1 MEIIKKYLDNGQYV
15 KEKTL
20 KTSVVFHHTAGGHRP
35 DFTIDGWNKDTLGRI
50 ATQYVIG
57 GISITDGNSDFDGKI
72 YKCFEEENYAFH
84 LGIKG
89 NNNRFDKCSIGIE
102 ICNYGY
108 LKKVGD
114 NYINYVNK
122 LVPSNQVV
130 DLGYS
135 FKGYRYWHKYSDK
148 QIASLKFLLQDISKR
163 HNIPITQVSF
173 SFLENVLKQNE
184 IKGVFTHVNF
194 RQDKWDCSPQ
204 PNLVNMLK
212 ELL

>member
-1 MEIIKKYLDNGQYV
+1 LGEAAI
-15 KEKTL
+15 
-20 KTSVVFHHTAGGHRP
+20 VFPSFPCKAIRA
-35 DFTIDGWNKDTLGRI
+35 K
-50 ATQYVIG
+50 
-57 GISITDGNSDFDGKI
+57 
-72 YKCFEEENYAFH
+72 
-84 LGIKG
+84 
-89 NNNRFDKCSIGIE
+89 FDKCSIGIE

-148 QIASLKFLLQDISKR
+148 QIESLKFLIQDISKR

-173 SFLENVLKQNE
+173 SFLENVLKQKE
-184 IKGVFTHVNF
+184 IKGIFTHVNF

-204 PNLVNMLK
+204 ENLVNMLK

>member
-1 MEIIKKYLDNGQYV
+1 MEIIKKYLDNGQYI
-15 KEKTL
+15 KEKSL
-20 KTSVVFHHTAGGHRP
+20 KTAILLHHTAGGHRP

-50 ATQYVIG
+50 ATHYVIG
-57 GISITDGNSDFDGKI
+57 GISTTDENSDFDGKI
-72 YKCFEEENYAFH
+72 YKCFDEEYYSYH

-114 NYINYVNK
+114 NFINYVNK
-122 LVPSNQVV
+122 IVPNNQVV

-148 QIASLKFLLQDISKR
+148 QIESLKFLIQDISKR
-163 HNIPITQVSF
+163 HKIPITEVSF
-173 SFLENVLKQNE
+173 SFLENVLKQND
-184 IKGVFTHVNF
+184 IKGIFTHVNF

-204 PNLVNMLK
+204 PNLIKMLK